1 MSVQQPLELRVL
13 AGPQAGARIALTAGG
28 RVDVGSLDA
37 SGCQVVLRDPQ
48 VTEQRV
54 RLHVGVDDAS
64 LEVLSGRVL
73 LGGRWLTAPAS
84 VAWARYAP
92 IRLGDTVLAI
102 GHDQDDGWA
111 RAESMA
117 LVPLDEAAAEELPP
131 SARPHPDARTEA
143 ATEASPAVTAAAP
156 RRRLETWLAI
166 FGGALTLVASG
177 LLAFVSVA
185 TPAHVGME
193 SPAQRLTRLLQVPE
207 FSGLRV
213 VTAEGDRLRVQG
225 DLLTNADRRRLEAQL
240 SAAALTPVLDVRVG
254 EQIAAGVR
262 EVFRMNGVVA
272 ETAGPTELAQ
282 VGTVRV
288 VTRVAD
294 PAVLQHAEA
303 VARRDVPGLS
313 GLQVSNSPPAATP
326 VPTPVTDDPG
336 KRVASIVPGEAP
348 YVVTVDG
355 TRYFTGAMLPSGH
368 RLSAISEQEVL
379 LDKDGVVSS
388 LKF

>member
-1 MSVQQPLELRVL
+1 MTTQQPLELRVL
-13 AGPQAGARIALTAGG
+13 AGPQAGARIALTPGG

-37 SGCQVVLRDPQ
+37 SGCHVVLRDPQ

-54 RLHVGVDDAS
+54 RLHIGVDDAS
-64 LEVLSGRVL
+64 IEVLSGRVL

-84 VAWARYAP
+84 VAWACYAP

-102 GHDQDDGWA
+102 GHDQGDGWA

-117 LVPLDEAAAEELPP
+117 LVPLAEAASAEMPP
-131 SARPHPDARTEA
+131 FTPAHPDARTETRA
-143 ATEASPAVTAAAP
+143 EAPPAMATAAP

-185 TPAHVGME
+185 TPAHVGVE

-225 DLLTNADRRRLEAQL
+225 DLLTNADRRRLEARL
-240 SAAALTPVLDVRVG
+240 SSAALTPVLDVRVG

-272 ETAGPTELAQ
+272 ETALPTELTE
-282 VGTVRV
+282 VGVVRV
-288 VTRVAD
+288 ATRVAD

-313 GLQVSNSPPAATP
+313 GLQVDNTPPAATP
-326 VPTPVTDDPG
+326 VATPVTDDPG
-336 KRVASIVPGEAP
+336 KRVASIVPGETP

-379 LDKDGVVSS
+379 LDKDGVVST

>member
-1 MSVQQPLELRVL
+1 MSMEQALELRVL
-13 AGPQAGARIALTAGG
+13 AGPQAGARIALTPGG

-37 SGCQVVLRDPQ
+37 TGCHVVLRDPQ

-73 LGGRWLTAPAS
+73 LAGRWLTAPAT
-84 VAWARYAP
+84 VPWACYAP
-92 IRLGDTVLAI
+92 IRVGDTVLAI
-102 GHDQDDGWA
+102 GQDQSEGWA

-117 LVPLDEAAAEELPP
+117 LVPLAEADAVDAPQ
-131 SARPHPDARTEA
+131 RPDPGIPASTEA
-143 ATEASPAVTAAAP
+143 AVSVAPAGRP

-240 SAAALTPVLDVRVG
+240 SAAALSPVLDVRVG

-272 ETAGPTELAQ
+272 ETAPPIELAQ

-288 VTRVAD
+288 ATRVAD

-313 GLQVSNSPPAATP
+313 GLQVSNSPPAAIPVSTP
-326 VPTPVTDDPG
+326 VADDPG